1 MSSIVSKETVRPA
14 LTPDDVADSVKI
26 SNSDFW
32 PVIDTGALRLAQ
44 KLDGQVT
51 TTRIQHAAVEAMAMT
66 NRMLKAW
73 RAEQISAGYA
83 ELSQVPEENIDG
95 QSVLVSRYLR
105 AVYAFT
111 KALILEGYRDI
122 DTTREGEKHAIALS
136 TQIDTV
142 WRDGNWAVR
151 DILGLPRDLAEL
163 V

>member
-1 MSSIVSKETVRPA
+1 MSSIVAKEPVRPE
-14 LTPDDVADSVKI
+14 LTPEDVADSVKI
-26 SNSDFW
+26 SNGEFW
-32 PVIDTGALRLAQ
+32 PDIDTGALRLAQ

-51 TTRIQHAAVEAMAMT
+51 TARIRHAAVEAMTMT
-66 NRMLKAW
+66 NSMLKDW
-73 RAEQISAGYA
+73 RIEQIAAGY
-83 ELSQVPEENIDG
+83 LTLQQVPEETIDN
-95 QSVLVSRYLR
+95 QSVLVGRYLR

-151 DILGLPRDLAEL
+151 DILGLERDLAEL